1 MSDMPRPTVPPAST
15 PPPPPPAGAASS
27 DRSLMLV
34 LSYLSILAVIPLLTK
49 KEDREIQ
56 WHAKN
61 GLVLTAAFVILSIGW
76 AVINHFMP
84 ASLGCALSFVSC
96 ALWIGWLALA
106 VMGMMKAFKG
116 ERLRIP
122 MISEFADKM

>member
-1 MSDMPRPTVPPAST
+1 MSNMPPPTVPPPYT

-34 LSYLSILAVIPLLTK
+34 LSYLSILALIPLLTK

-61 GLVLTAAFVILSIGW
+61 GLVLTVAFIVLSIGW
-76 AVINHFMP
+76 AVISYFLP
-84 ASLGCALSFVSC
+84 DTLGCALSFVSC
-96 ALWIGWLALA
+96 ALWIGWLTLA

-122 MISEFADKM
+122 MVSEFADKM

>member
-1 MSDMPRPTVPPAST
+1 MSDMPPPTVPPAYT
-15 PPPPPPAGAASS
+15 PPPPPPTGGPSS

-34 LSYLSILAVIPLLTK
+34 LSYLSILALIPLLTK

-61 GLVLTAAFVILSIGW
+61 GLVLTAAFIVLSIGW
-76 AVINHFMP
+76 AVISYFLP
-84 ASLGCALSFVSC
+84 DTLGCALSFVSC

-106 VMGMMKAFKG
+106 VMGIMKAFKG

-122 MISEFADKM
+122 MVSEFADKM